1 MAAARKAALD
11 FIVVTPHG
19 ADRMFASP
27 RGPEVPQVSGQE
39 LVAELAAA
47 AAKDDAAAR
56 PLVVVSGW
64 EFTRE
69 SPGHLGFSFFRMADV
84 AGAADEDKAKVALA
98 KDALVVVNHPYFRP
112 VKSDLPIMKM
122 LDGDRRWRPFFGEG
136 KDDLRWNAIEVW
148 HERSVLVQKL
158 HANLAAKFPDTQM
171 AADSLKAWDAATL
184 AQKRRIVA
192 VGGSDCHGRLPYALA
207 PMALVSVRVD
217 AADEESLHRALLAA
231 HVTFGRDG
239 GPAARDFTATSDVA
253 GEKAS
258 IGDSLAAK
266 SEVRLA
272 WSGKAVLVENGERVG
287 EFDGGTTRK
296 LAATGAFASWRIEK
310 PNDAYSNC
318 IYANLP

>member
-1 MAAARKAALD
+1 
-11 FIVVTPHG
+11 
-19 ADRMFASP
+19 
-27 RGPEVPQVSGQE
+27 
-39 LVAELAAA
+39 
-47 AAKDDAAAR
+47 
-56 PLVVVSGW
+56 
-64 EFTRE
+64 
-69 SPGHLGFSFFRMADV
+69 MADL
-84 AGAADEDKAKVALA
+84 AGAADDDKAKVALA
-98 KDALVVVNHPYFRP
+98 KGALVVVNHPFFRP
-112 VKSDLPIMKM
+112 VTSDLPIMKL
-122 LDGDRRWRPFFGEG
+122 LDGDRRWRPFFGET
-136 KDDLRWNAIEVW
+136 KDDLHWNAIEVW
-148 HERSVLVQKL
+148 HERSVLVQKM
-158 HANLAAKFPDTQM
+158 HQSLAAKFPDTQM

-207 PMALVSVRVD
+207 PMALVSVRAD
-217 AADEESLHRALLAA
+217 SADEEGLHRGLLAA

-253 GEKAS
+253 GQTAS

-272 WSGKAVLVENGERVG
+272 WSGTAVLVENGERVG

-296 LAATGAFASWRIEK
+296 LASSGAFASWRIEK